1 MQRRILCSL
10 YYTST
15 SKDG

>member
-1 MQRRILCSL
+1 MQRRILRSL